1 MTAFESIKRQR
12 ITLSRFSLLY
22 LSALPSHPTSIS
34 APLTYPQ
41 CLAVATLISF
51 KLLQKKK
58 KEKEKT
64 NKPQKPAATRTSP
77 GTLKPSCTYPC
88 VVTPMLV
95 SSPCPPCPP
104 PARLPQGFK
113 EEMKEEGSCL
123 YQTKRQQTQ
132 FQACTSVVAAA
143 SCRPSVQYGGLL
155 LNPGPRGPC
164 PEQGVQRVLM

>member
-1 MTAFESIKRQR
+1 MTAFESIRRQR

-64 NKPQKPAATRTSP
+64 NKQTTKASSHPHLTWNTQAQLYISLCCNPNVGLQPLPTLPSTCSTPSRIQGGNEGRRLMPVPNKETADTIP
-77 GTLKPSCTYPC
+77 GLHPC
-88 VVTPMLV
+88 CGCSKL
-95 SSPCPPCPP
+95 
-104 PARLPQGFK
+104 
-113 EEMKEEGSCL
+113 
-123 YQTKRQQTQ
+123 
-132 FQACTSVVAAA
+132 QA
-143 SCRPSVQYGGLL
+143 
-155 LNPGPRGPC
+155 
-164 PEQGVQRVLM
+164 